1 MYSKLINIGLA
12 ILAGLALVGFANAGY
27 AVSYAS
33 NAWGFSVTDST
44 VSIDLT
50 THTSSYTNYPNYY
63 TTSDYYYNSY
73 PTYSYPAYSY
83 PTYYTYVQPVVY
95 YPTYPVAYTYS
106 YPVYYNSYYIAPTY
120 YPTTYWY
127 YG

>member
-1 MYSKLINIGLA
+1 MYSRFVNIGLA

-50 THTSSYTNYPNYY
+50 THTSSYTNYPSYY
-63 TTSDYYYNSY
+63 TTSDYYYNYYPAY
-73 PTYSYPAYSY
+73 PTYGYA
-83 PTYYTYVQPVVY
+83 YVQPVVY
-95 YPTYPVAYTYS
+95 YPTYPVAYSYS
-106 YPVYYNSYYIAPTY
+106 YPVYYNSYYVAPTY

>member
-1 MYSKLINIGLA
+1 MINIGLA

-50 THTSSYTNYPNYY
+50 THTSSYTNYLSYN
-63 TTSDYYYNSY
+63 TTSDYYYNYY
-73 PTYSYPAYSY
+73 PYSGYSTYNYGYS
-83 PTYYTYVQPVVY
+83 YVQPVVY
-95 YPTYPVAYTYS
+95 YPTYPVAYS
-106 YPVYYNSYYIAPTY
+106 YPVYYNSYYVAPTY

>member
-1 MYSKLINIGLA
+1 MNSKLVNIGLA

-50 THTSSYTNYPNYY
+50 THTSSYTNYPSYN
-63 TTSDYYYNSY
+63 TTSDYYYNYY
-73 PTYSYPAYSY
+73 PYSY
-83 PTYYTYVQPVVY
+83 PTYNYGYAYVQPVVY
-95 YPTYPVAYTYS
+95 YPTYPTTYNYS
-106 YPVYYNSYYIAPTY
+106 YPVYYNSYYVAPTY